1 MAGTT
6 IRKPRETITV
16 NAKDI
21 HFIKDAL
28 TKLTDKVESIDK
40 TTTKLNTTI
49 VGDDAYGQIG
59 LVKQVKEHAEYIEQ
73 DKSFKSKLVGGGIV
87 LGGLWTL
94 LLKFWDKIF

>member
-59 LVKQVKEHAEYIEQ
+59 LVKQVKDNTDYIEQ
-73 DKSFKSKLVGGGIV
+73 DKFFKSKLVGGGLV
-87 LGGLWTL
+87 LGALWTV